1 MSAVQQVMMMHNS
14 AVSLSNLT
22 FVSNTTTTTAGVAI
36 PSDFAE
42 GDVAVL
48 FQYARGSG
56 SYGGGTPTG
65 WTLVA
70 NNRTTTGTGGTWGHI
85 SYKIMASGDP
95 GTSAT
100 GGITGGQEQAKIMIG
115 FRPNAPVTTV
125 SISSLNTHAAAT
137 DAATQT
143 VTDPGTKPFIA
154 FAHYLNSAGVTN
166 RTSNA
171 TMTEVAS
178 AAAAATE
185 HYMRYLG
192 YNVGDTSQSIT
203 VDMDDNGDNNVLQ
216 SFALSVS

>member
-14 AVSLSNLT
+14 SVSLSNLT
-22 FVSNTTTTTAGVAI
+22 FVSNTTSTTAGVTI

-42 GDVAVL
+42 GDIAVL

-56 SYGGGTPTG
+56 AYGGGTPTG

-85 SYKIMASGDP
+85 SYKKMASGDP

-125 SISSLNTHAAAT
+125 TISSLNQFAGTSDPA
-137 DAATQT
+137 DQT
-143 VTDPGTKPFIA
+143 VTDPGTKPFIY
-154 FAHYLNSAGVTN
+154 FAHYVCGQGVFA
-166 RTSNA
+166 RSSNA
-171 TMTEVAS
+171 TMTEITS
-178 AAAAATE
+178 AAAATTE
-185 HYMRYLG
+185 QFVRYLQ
-192 YNVGDTSQSIT
+192 YNVGDTSQNIS
-203 VDMDDNGDNNVLQ
+203 VDEDGANNNVLQ